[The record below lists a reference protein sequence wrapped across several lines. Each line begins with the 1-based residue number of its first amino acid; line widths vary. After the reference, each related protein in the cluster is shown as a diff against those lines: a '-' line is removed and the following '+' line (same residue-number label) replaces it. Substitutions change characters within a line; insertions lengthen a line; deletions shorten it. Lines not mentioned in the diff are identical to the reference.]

1 MGSLALSSAG
11 LPQARWTELGPVSP
25 ASLASPAH
33 PSRAP
38 PLPSPVVAAPCSAWV
53 QSILGRERA
62 LPWGSRGQDPDPAP
76 HRLSQWMNL
85 LDTVTVS
92 SMKADAE
99 CIMLSI
105 FVSPVGEHVL
115 VTVLGVT

>member
-1 MGSLALSSAG
+1 
-11 LPQARWTELGPVSP
+11 
-25 ASLASPAH
+25 
-33 PSRAP
+33 
-38 PLPSPVVAAPCSAWV
+38 
-53 QSILGRERA
+53 
-62 LPWGSRGQDPDPAP
+62 
-76 HRLSQWMNL
+76 MNL